1 MDSGP
6 ALYTRQKLYNVIKVS
21 PKRLDPGDVPQSFL
35 SDLKKKKLLQDKSIS
50 VLVIPLDIKKYK
62 TLSLRKYS
70 PSTILYL
77 FNNHLFIIGETL
89 KYVMRYPLLVKGLID
104 SLFELSGRE
113 VEELNWSQG
122 KLFQLLKERRRELGN
137 FDALLDNFVLA
148 NMGIEQYLKFREL
161 DNLEDRLA
169 IVAVL
174 ENYFGV
180 IIEERYEL
188 SRKIKKPIKLTPDK
202 NFHKEYERI
211 MGKESGQD
219 FGFGDITK
227 ALAERMQED
236 KKYAEYGIKRTVHT
250 DSENREITSVDGPVM
265 EGTTAGVSTSGSG
278 LKSNLD

>member
-1 MDSGP
+1 MKG
-6 ALYTRQKLYNVIKVS
+6 VI
-21 PKRLDPGDVPQSFL
+21 DA
-35 SDLKKKKLLQDKSIS
+35 
-50 VLVIPLDIKKYK
+50 
-62 TLSLRKYS
+62 
-70 PSTILYL
+70 
-77 FNNHLFIIGETL
+77 
-89 KYVMRYPLLVKGLID
+89 
-104 SLFELSGRE
+104 LFELSGRE
-113 VEELNWSQG
+113 VEELNYIPG

-148 NMGIEQYLKFREL
+148 NMGIEQYLKFREISS
-161 DNLEDRLA
+161 LEDRMS

-188 SRKIKKPIKLTPDK
+188 SKKIKKPIKLTPDK

-250 DSENREITSVDGPVM
+250 DSENREMTAVDGPVM
-265 EGTTAGVSTSGSG
+265 EGNASGVTSSGSG

>member
-1 MDSGP
+1 
-6 ALYTRQKLYNVIKVS
+6 
-21 PKRLDPGDVPQSFL
+21 LDVKQ
-35 SDLKKKKLLQDKSIS
+35 
-50 VLVIPLDIKKYK
+50 YK

-70 PSTILYL
+70 NSTILYL
-77 FNNHLFIIGETL
+77 FNKHLFPIDEDL
-89 KYVMRYPLLVKGLID
+89 KYLMRYPLLLKGVID
-104 SLFELSGRE
+104 ALFELSGRE
-113 VEELNWSQG
+113 VEELNYVPG

-148 NMGIEQYLKFREL
+148 NMGIEQYLKFREISSL
-161 DNLEDRLA
+161 DDRMS

-188 SRKIKKPIKLTPDK
+188 SKKIKKPIKLTPDK

-250 DSENREITSVDGPVM
+250 DSENREMTNVDGPGM
-265 EGTTAGVSTSGSG
+265 EGSGAGVSSSGSG